1 VASQQKTYDHKKRLQ
16 TIPQEPGV
24 YLMKDKRGKII
35 YIGKSINLRARV
47 RSYFSGSD
55 PRPFVRHLPRVLG
68 DIEVLV
74 TETEEE
80 ALQLEAALIRR
91 HLPRYNIKI
100 ARSGVW
106 LRLDLRQDWPRVELV
121 RHPQNDGARYFGEYT
136 SGRSAW
142 RTMQLLER
150 HFLLRTCDDSTM
162 SNRSRPCMQYQIKRC
177 LAPCVVD
184 VQRVQYRA
192 QLQQVIL
199 FLEGRTTELRQQLE
213 EQMWEASERLDFE
226 VAARLRDQ
234 IQAVDAA
241 LNRYEITD
249 EDRIPR
255 DVVGMHREGERVT
268 FKLLVM
274 RDGRMRESESFHFTG
289 QEFPD
294 EEILSSFLHQLYISS
309 GRREI
314 PQELLLPLEI
324 EDGAP
329 LGRVL
334 SAQRGAVARVLGP
347 ARQDEAQSKLVLM
360 ATRNVLLAFQKHHT
374 KKDRVQE
381 QLSRLQKRLRLR
393 RAPGRMECFDISNL
407 HESAIVAGMVVFARG
422 EPRRSA
428 YRSFRIRRQG
438 QDDFASIREAVTRRF
453 KRSLEGNWPLPDL
466 LIIDG
471 GKGQLGA
478 AVAAMAD
485 LGVSHVPVISLAKSR
500 RKAEPGGQ
508 GEGQA
513 RTPERVFVPGRSN
526 PIILKRNSPELL
538 LLQHIRD
545 EAHHHALRSHRKL
558 RRRLALKGS
567 LEAIDGVGPSRRR
580 ELLKHFGSV
589 ERVSQASAEELE
601 RLPCVSPQLAARIVE
616 AFSAQ
621 RGQATGDAGD
631 TGLDDLVAGGVGQA
645 HEARGAEG

>member
-1 VASQQKTYDHKKRLQ
+1 MATPAKLYDHKKRLE

-24 YLMKDKRGKII
+24 YLMKDRRDKII

-55 PRPFVRHLPRVLG
+55 PRPFVQHLPRVLG
-68 DIEVLV
+68 DIEILV

-106 LRLDLRQDWPRVELV
+106 LRLDLRQPWPRVELA
-121 RHPQNDGARYFGEYT
+121 RYPQNDGARYFGEYT

-162 SNRSRPCMQYQIKRC
+162 SHRSRPCMQYQIKRC
-177 LAPCVVD
+177 LAPCVLEVE
-184 VQRVQYRA
+184 RAHYRE

-199 FLEGRTTELRQQLE
+199 FLEGRTTELRQRLE
-213 EQMWEASERLDFE
+213 EQMWLASERLDFE

-241 LNRYEITD
+241 LNRHEITD

-274 RDGRMRESESFHFTG
+274 REGRMRESESFHFNQ

-294 EEILSSFLHQLYISS
+294 EELLSSFLHQLYVSA

-324 EDGAP
+324 EDGAA

-334 SAQRGAVARVLGP
+334 STQRDAVTRVLGP
-347 ARQDEAQSKLVLM
+347 GRQDEARQKLVLM
-360 ATRNVLLAFQKHHT
+360 AERNVLYAFQKHHT

-381 QLSRLQKRLRLR
+381 QVDRLQQRLRLR
-393 RAPGRMECFDISNL
+393 RAPKRMECFDISNL
-407 HESAIVAGMVVFARG
+407 HESAIVAGMVVFEGG
-422 EPRRSA
+422 EPRKSA
-428 YRSFRIRRQG
+428 YRSFRIQRPG

-478 AVAAMAD
+478 AVAAMSD
-485 LGVSHVPVISLAKSR
+485 LGVAHIPVISLAKSR
-500 RKAEPGGQ
+500 RKGEPEDETGNR
-508 GEGQA
+508 A

-526 PIILKRNSPELL
+526 PIILRRNSPELL

-545 EAHHHALRSHRKL
+545 EAHRHALGAHRQL

-567 LEAIDGVGPSRRR
+567 LESIEGVGPARRR

-589 ERVSQASAEELE
+589 EKVSQASQEALE
-601 RLPCVSPQLAARIVE
+601 QVPCISPQLAGRIVE
-616 AFSAQ
+616 VFSAQ

-631 TGLDDLVAGGVGQA
+631 AVFDDLVAGGVGQA
-645 HEARGAEG
+645 HEAGGAEG